1 MAILARA
8 KLKKKSPPPK
18 RAVRA
23 SARPASK
30 VATKVVVRSV
40 AKPAPK
46 PATTPISK
54 GETPLTVYAKRLER
68 LSRSASSQ
76 RVDHVLITNPIDVG
90 YLTGFLGGD
99 SYLLIGP
106 AASSKNAV
114 VLSDG
119 RYAEEL
125 QPFAPIMDV
134 YLRPGSMDA
143 AVAEVLS
150 RPGVNHVAVQA
161 EHLTLAGRDDLIRAI
176 GHDRGDPLVPIR
188 GLVSSM
194 RETKDAYEC
203 EIIQAATT
211 LQEHALLAIKP
222 KLKPGMEEQQ
232 IAAMLESE
240 LKRRGSSKCWF
251 ETIVAAK
258 ANGSLP
264 HYRPGTEKTAAGQPL
279 LIDWGAT
286 YRGYGGDMTRTFC
299 FGKWPKKVREIYEIV
314 LEAQQLAAAALAP
327 GKSTHAIDAIA
338 RDHIA
343 RHGYAE
349 HFDHGLGHGLGMS
362 KEPPYLNP
370 KNAPME
376 LKVGH
381 VCTIEPGIY
390 LPGIGGV
397 RIEDLYVITETGARN
412 FCSLPKTL
420 EWSTL

>member
-1 MAILARA
+1 MAGSGA
-8 KLKKKSPPPK
+8 KSLSK
-18 RAVRA
+18 RGGKTSGEA
-23 SARPASK
+23 PAN
-30 VATKVVVRSV
+30 VE
-40 AKPAPK
+40 
-46 PATTPISK
+46 TPIH
-54 GETPLTVYAKRLER
+54 VYARRIDR
-68 LSRSASSQ
+68 LSRAAFSQ
-76 RVDHVLITNPIDVG
+76 RVDHVLITNPLDVG

-99 SYLLIGP
+99 SYLLVGP
-106 AASSKNAV
+106 TAGPKNALL
-114 VLSDG
+114 LSDG

-125 QPFAPIMDV
+125 RPYAPLVDV
-134 YLRPGSMDA
+134 YIRSGSMDA
-143 AVAEVLS
+143 AVADVLS

-161 EHLTLAGRDDLIRAI
+161 EHLTLAGRDDLARAI
-176 GHDRGDPLVPIR
+176 GHDRGDPFVPIR
-188 GLVSSM
+188 GLVASM
-194 RETKDAYEC
+194 RETKDQYEC

-211 LQEHALLAIKP
+211 LQERALLAIKGN
-222 KLKPGMEEQQ
+222 LKPGMEEQV

-264 HYRPGTEKTAAGQPL
+264 HYRPGTERTAAGQPL

-286 YRGYGGDMTRTFC
+286 NRGYGGDMTRTFC
-299 FGKWPKKVREIYEIV
+299 FGKWPKKIREMYEIV
-314 LEAQQLAAAALAP
+314 KDAQEMAAAALAP
-327 GKSTHAIDAIA
+327 GKTTIEIDAIA
-338 RDHIA
+338 RGHITK
-343 RHGYAE
+343 HGYGE

-376 LKVGH
+376 LTVGH

-397 RIEDLYVITETGARN
+397 RIEDLYVITENGARN

-420 EWSTL
+420 DWSTL

>member
-1 MAILARA
+1 M
-8 KLKKKSPPPK
+8 
-18 RAVRA
+18 
-23 SARPASK
+23 
-30 VATKVVVRSV
+30 VAGSG
-40 AKPAPK
+40 AKPLSKRGGKTAGEAP
-46 PATTPISK
+46 TRV
-54 GETPLTVYAKRLER
+54 ETPAHVYVRRIDR
-68 LSRSASSQ
+68 LSRAAFSQ
-76 RVDHVLITNPIDVG
+76 RVDHVLITNPLDVG

-99 SYLLIGP
+99 SYLLVGP
-106 AASSKNAV
+106 TAGPKNALL
-114 VLSDG
+114 LSDG

-125 QPFAPIMDV
+125 RPYAPIIDV
-134 YLRPGSMDA
+134 YIRSGSMDA
-143 AVAEVLS
+143 AVADVLS

-161 EHLTLAGRDDLIRAI
+161 EHLTLAGRDDLARAI

-194 RETKDAYEC
+194 RETKDQYEC

-211 LQEHALLAIKP
+211 LQERALLAIKS
-222 KLKPGMEEQQ
+222 KLKPGMEEQE

-299 FGKWPKKVREIYEIV
+299 FGKWPKKIREIYEV
-314 LEAQQLAAAALAP
+314 VREAQEMAAAALAP
-327 GKSTHAIDAIA
+327 GKTTIEIDALA

-343 RHGYAE
+343 KHGYGE

-381 VCTIEPGIY
+381 VCTIEPGVY
-390 LPGIGGV
+390 LPGVGGV
-397 RIEDLYVITETGARN
+397 RIEDLYVITENGARN

>member
-1 MAILARA
+1 MIVGPTAGS
-8 KLKKKSPPPK
+8 KS
-18 RAVRA
+18 A
-23 SARPASK
+23 
-30 VATKVVVRSV
+30 
-40 AKPAPK
+40 
-46 PATTPISK
+46 
-54 GETPLTVYAKRLER
+54 
-68 LSRSASSQ
+68 
-76 RVDHVLITNPIDVG
+76 
-90 YLTGFLGGD
+90 
-99 SYLLIGP
+99 LL
-106 AASSKNAV
+106 V
-114 VLSDG
+114 SDG

-125 QPFAPIMDV
+125 ASFAPITDV
-134 YLRPGSMDA
+134 YIRQGSMETAIAD
-143 AVAEVLS
+143 VLS
-150 RPGVNHVAVQA
+150 RPGVNRVGIQA
-161 EHLTLAGRDDLIRAI
+161 EHLSLAGRDDLGRAI
-176 GHDRGDPLVPIR
+176 GQDRAGLLVPLR
-188 GLVSSM
+188 GLVSAL

-211 LQEHALLAIKP
+211 LQENALLAIMG
-222 KLKPGMEEQQ
+222 KLKPGMQEQE

-264 HYRPGTEKTAAGQPL
+264 HYRPGTEKTAAGQPV

-314 LEAQQLAAAALAP
+314 RDAQELAAAALGP

-338 RDHIA
+338 RDYIA
-343 RHGYAE
+343 KHGYGE

-362 KEPPYLNP
+362 KEAPYLNP
-370 KNAPME
+370 KNAPSQ
-376 LKVGH
+376 LKIGH

-390 LPGIGGV
+390 LPGVGGV
-397 RIEDLYVITETGARN
+397 RIEDLYVITENGARN

>member
-1 MAILARA
+1 MPALVRA
-8 KLKKKSPPPK
+8 KSRTTKKPKPSPK
-18 RAVRA
+18 RT
-23 SARPASK
+23 ARV
-30 VATKVVVRSV
+30 VAGSG
-40 AKPAPK
+40 AKPLSKRGGKTAGEAP
-46 PATTPISK
+46 TRV
-54 GETPLTVYAKRLER
+54 ETPAHVYVRRIDR
-68 LSRSASSQ
+68 LSRAAFSQ
-76 RVDHVLITNPIDVG
+76 RVDHVLITNPLDVG

-99 SYLLIGP
+99 SYLLVGP
-106 AASSKNAV
+106 TAGPKNALL
-114 VLSDG
+114 LSDG

-125 QPFAPIMDV
+125 RPYAPIIDV
-134 YLRPGSMDA
+134 YIRSGSMDA
-143 AVAEVLS
+143 AVADVLS

-161 EHLTLAGRDDLIRAI
+161 EHLTLAGRDDLARAI

-194 RETKDAYEC
+194 RETKDQYEC

-211 LQEHALLAIKP
+211 LQERALLAIKS
-222 KLKPGMEEQQ
+222 KLKPGMEEQE

-299 FGKWPKKVREIYEIV
+299 FGKWPKKIREIYEV
-314 LEAQQLAAAALAP
+314 VREAQEMAAAALAP
-327 GKSTHAIDAIA
+327 GKTTIEIDALA

-343 RHGYAE
+343 KHGYGE

-381 VCTIEPGIY
+381 VCTIEPGVY
-390 LPGIGGV
+390 LPGVGGV
-397 RIEDLYVITETGARN
+397 RIEDLYVITENGARN

>member
-1 MAILARA
+1 MPALARVKA
-8 KLKKKSPPPK
+8 RPK
-18 RAVRA
+18 GKTTPSSKRTGRAAVR
-23 SARPASK
+23 RPAAKGVAK
-30 VATKVVVRSV
+30 VV
-40 AKPAPK
+40 AKPASV
-46 PATTPISK
+46 TVRRI
-54 GETPLTVYAKRLER
+54 ETPLGVYAKRIER
-68 LSRSASSQ
+68 LFRTASSQ

-99 SYLLIGP
+99 SFLLVGP
-106 AASSKNAV
+106 AGGAKNAL

-125 QPFAPIMDV
+125 KPFAPILDV
-134 YLRPGSMDA
+134 YLRGGSMDA
-143 AVAEVLS
+143 AVADVLS
-150 RPGVNHVAVQA
+150 RPNVGHVAVQA
-161 EHLTLAGRDDLIRAI
+161 EHLTLAGRDDLARAI

-222 KLKPGMEEQQ
+222 TLKPGMEEQE

-299 FGKWPKKVREIYEIV
+299 FGKWPKKIREIYEIV
-314 LEAQQLAAAALAP
+314 KDAQEMAAAALGP
-327 GKSTHAIDAIA
+327 GRSTHEIDAIA
-338 RDHIA
+338 RNHIA
-343 RHGYAE
+343 KFGYGE
-349 HFDHGLGHGLGMS
+349 QFDHGLGHGLGMS

-390 LPGIGGV
+390 LPGVGGV
-397 RIEDLYVITETGARN
+397 RIEDLYVITDTGARN

>member
-1 MAILARA
+1 MPALIRA
-8 KLKKKSPPPK
+8 KSRATKKPKPSPK
-18 RAVRA
+18 RAVR
-23 SARPASK
+23 
-30 VATKVVVRSV
+30 VVVGSG
-40 AKPAPK
+40 AKTQGKNGGKAPGGVS
-46 PATTPISK
+46 AIA
-54 GETPLTVYAKRLER
+54 ETPPHVYARRIDR
-68 LSRSASSQ
+68 LSRAAFSQ
-76 RVDHVLITNPIDVG
+76 RVDHVLITNPLDVG
-90 YLTGFLGGD
+90 YLTGFLGGE

-106 AASSKNAV
+106 TAGPKNALL
-114 VLSDG
+114 LSDG

-125 QPFAPIMDV
+125 RPFSSILDV
-134 YLRPGSMDA
+134 YIRSGSMDA
-143 AVAEVLS
+143 AVADVLS

-161 EHLTLAGRDDLIRAI
+161 EHLTLAGRDDLVRAI

-188 GLVSSM
+188 GLVAWM
-194 RETKDAYEC
+194 RETKDPYEC

-211 LQEHALLAIKP
+211 LQERALLAIKG
-222 KLKPGMEEQQ
+222 KLKPGMEEQE

-264 HYRPGTEKTAAGQPL
+264 HYRPGAEKTAAGQPL

-299 FGKWPKKVREIYEIV
+299 FGKWPKKIREIYEIV
-314 LEAQQLAAAALAP
+314 KDAQEMAAAALAP
-327 GKSTHAIDAIA
+327 GKTTIEIDALA

-343 RHGYAE
+343 KHGYGD

-376 LKVGH
+376 LQVGH

-390 LPGIGGV
+390 LPGVGGV
-397 RIEDLYVITETGARN
+397 RIEDLYVITENGARN